1 MKTDFTKKT
10 ILLTGATDGLGKL
23 VAKKI
28 AMKGAYLLIHGRN
41 KEKGKRVVKELK
53 ELTNNNNIVY
63 YNADY
68 ASFQEVYD
76 FGEEIL
82 SLHNQIDILINNVG
96 IGAGTATNYNREI
109 SKDGMEMRFQVNY
122 LSHVL
127 LTEILLPVC
136 ASNIINI
143 ASLGQ
148 EPVDFNNIMLE
159 KNYDGYF
166 AYKQSKSALIMYTYD
181 LAERLKG
188 SPVKA
193 NAIHPASL
201 MPTKMVL
208 DFLNYSQTTVEEG
221 AEAVENIL
229 LTEESGQFYDG
240 KKISRSISQ
249 TYNKEVRKMLKKV
262 SYTLLEKYLN
272 LVEH

>member
-262 SYTLLEKYLN
+262 SYALLEKYLN